1 MEDSPKECIYEQLA
15 QIMNRQNDCSLARE
29 LGKKPFG
36 IDKEEAIKIMA
47 DFQEKI
53 NNEEGISREKMK
65 KSLERKMMI
74 QQQKMRSQMIKE
86 KAQKRSRGIEVS
98 DTDSDSSEGF

>member
-47 DFQEKI
+47 DF
-53 NNEEGISREKMK
+53 
-65 KSLERKMMI
+65 
-74 QQQKMRSQMIKE
+74 
-86 KAQKRSRGIEVS
+86 
-98 DTDSDSSEGF
+98 

>member
-1 MEDSPKECIYEQLA
+1 
-15 QIMNRQNDCSLARE
+15 
-29 LGKKPFG
+29 
-36 IDKEEAIKIMA
+36 
-47 DFQEKI
+47 
-53 NNEEGISREKMK
+53 MK